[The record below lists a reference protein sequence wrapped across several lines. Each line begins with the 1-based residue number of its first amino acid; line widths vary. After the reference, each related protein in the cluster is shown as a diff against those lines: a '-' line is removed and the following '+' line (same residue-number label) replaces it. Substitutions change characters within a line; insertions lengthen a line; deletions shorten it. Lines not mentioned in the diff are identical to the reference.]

1 MARSAADI
9 DRFLSI
15 GPYQTETCSKG
26 VHRTDL
32 VKCLFILTQ
41 CSTSSSILWQ
51 VPLWQTIADHGRVCC
66 AITNLQSRPL
76 LRITH
81 TLRRRCRTLFIR
93 LQPAPTISASR
104 FLRFFL
110 RVRWFLGLVIRLHLS
125 YPTIRVTR
133 AGWRCRSPSLPC
145 VRRRMGLFLWHLL
158 LTQVLLASITIT
170 LHQHTPPIIIGVAD
184 VAFNSCLRPHMPR
197 YELVYM
203 HHIILL
209 YSTIHLLARS
219 HTTYYFPHFWTRSIH
234 PRRMSFS
241 LPQFQRSIKFFF
253 FIWSRTCVS
262 HPPPLALISV
272 YNCARAI

>member
-1 MARSAADI
+1 M
-9 DRFLSI
+9 
-15 GPYQTETCSKG
+15 
-26 VHRTDL
+26 
-32 VKCLFILTQ
+32 LTQ

-66 AITNLQSRPL
+66 AITNLQSRPP

-93 LQPAPTISASR
+93 LRPAPTISASR

-197 YELVYM
+197 YELRALDFVYM

-219 HTTYYFPHFWTRSIH
+219 HYNLLLSAFLDSFNSSTSHVIFPPTIPKKHQVFFVHLYHTPGFDFGLQLCTCNMMQLSCE
-234 PRRMSFS
+234 FS
-241 LPQFQRSIKFFF
+241 AP
-253 FIWSRTCVS
+253 VN
-262 HPPPLALISV
+262 AG
-272 YNCARAI
+272 ARFRDAGE